1 MYLNRKQK
9 RVIVS
14 AEEAHAKALIQEEEL
29 EVDWMVDWASEARG
43 RMVKISCPFEL
54 NNSNGISTG
63 TKQNERSGGT
73 RG

>member
-29 EVDWMVDWASEARG
+29 EVDWASEARG
-43 RMVKISCPFEL
+43 RVVKISCPFEL